1 MFDLS
6 TTETRMCVVASAI
19 AACLLWII
27 IWAFVAFPESG
38 TLTAKTWKREV
49 SVLAWRQQ
57 VKQGWRD
64 EDHLAQR
71 AHKDPPGESAGME
84 NIRDC
89 DRRVRT
95 TRQVP
100 DGSHMVCSSILGVF
114 PVQSRAGGGQG
125 FSGGGGSGSY
135 SSPSSQ
141 PSSYPSSSSQPS
153 APRTPTCRSVTDY
166 RTEPVYD
173 DFCTYDTWEW
183 GVIRSR
189 TATHETGKPPYWP
202 EIDAPVPPLEKLTRE
217 ENYGLVFGERTMAV
231 ALSELDNWTV
241 GQEATLYVSGWY
253 GVEYATRELE

>member
-1 MFDLS
+1 MEY
-6 TTETRMCVVASAI
+6 THKVYVCICAGAV
-19 AACLLWII
+19 CLLWIVA
-27 IWAFVAFPESG
+27 WAFVAFPESG

-49 SVLAWRQQ
+49 NVLAWRKQ

-100 DGSHMVCSSILGVF
+100 SGSHMVCSSILGVF
-114 PVQSRAGGGQG
+114 PSQTRAGGGHG
-125 FSGGGGSGSY
+125 FSSGGSHPASH
-135 SSPSSQ
+135 
-141 PSSYPSSSSQPS
+141 PSSSSRSSGSSSTHPS
-153 APRTPTCRSVTDY
+153 TPHTPTCRSVTDY

-202 EIDAPVPPLEKLTRE
+202 EIDAPIPPLEKLTRE
-217 ENYGLVFGERTMAV
+217 ESYGLVFGDRTMVV
-231 ALSELDNWTV
+231 ALSEFESWKL